1 MYVCSVAVTA
11 VFRFHWTEHPM
22 CGMPVSGRQD
32 TPQGRHS
39 HITVRFPISQGS
51 GGGAPPTPQ
60 FPQCCPKDSRSG
72 RFRHT
77 HTYITTYI
85 KYYCTLSQFLQA
97 FFISFYKIH
106 NFCENCHKK
115 TWKFF
120 LKSYSFFLICVL

>member
-22 CGMPVSGRQD
+22 CGMPVSGRRD
-32 TPQGRHS
+32 TP
-39 HITVRFPISQGS
+39 QGS
-51 GGGAPPTPQ
+51 GGGAPPALQ
-60 FPQCCPKDSRSG
+60 FPQCCPKDTRSG
-72 RFRHT
+72 RFRHA

-85 KYYCTLSQFLQA
+85 KYYRTLSQFLQA